1 MLDAKKPF
9 VPDHEGSWPLWGE
22 GALRG
27 VFPWPGLGL
36 DKISILLRSSIGVLK
51 IESAELDPPYII
63 SWNLEKLRI

>member
-1 MLDAKKPF
+1 MAA
-9 VPDHEGSWPLWGE
+9 VEEE

-27 VFPWPGLGL
+27 VLPCQGLGL
-36 DKISILLRSSIGVLK
+36 DKITILLQSSIGVLK